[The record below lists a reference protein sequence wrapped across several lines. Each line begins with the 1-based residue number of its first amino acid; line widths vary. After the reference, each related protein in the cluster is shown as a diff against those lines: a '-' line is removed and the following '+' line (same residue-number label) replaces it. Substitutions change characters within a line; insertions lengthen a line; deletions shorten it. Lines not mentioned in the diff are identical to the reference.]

1 MTELINEFLF
11 DCKVRELSDL
21 TCTNYEKQLK
31 KFRHF
36 IRENNNVIKFEE
48 LKPIHVKEY
57 ISDLQD
63 RGCKPAYIN
72 DLLKA
77 VKCMCSYA
85 QREGYSEEILTKR
98 VKNVKQ
104 PKVLIHTF
112 NSKEIG
118 LMIKYFNGSDYI
130 SIRNKMILMIFFDT
144 GIRAAE
150 LINMKLDQIQ
160 DNYFIIYGK
169 GRKERVVPKNA
180 AVGKFL
186 YKYLNAREKCFRG
199 RHFEEDYVFLSKN
212 GKLLT
217 HEGIGVFMKE
227 AANAVGIN
235 PKVRV
240 SPHTCRHTFA
250 HQQLKNGLDLYSLSR
265 LLGHESVSITQK
277 YLESIEDAQILT
289 SARKTSVLANL

>member
-1 MTELINEFLF
+1 MFMTELIHEFLF

-21 TCTNYEKQLK
+21 TCSNYEKQLN

-36 IRENNNVIKFEE
+36 VRENFQVIQFEE

-57 ISDLQD
+57 ISSLQD

-77 VKCMCSYA
+77 VKCLCSYA
-85 QREGYSEEILTKR
+85 QREGYSEDVLTKR

-118 LMIKYFNGSDYI
+118 RMIKYYNGSDYI
-130 SIRNKMILMIFFDT
+130 SLRNKMVLMIFFDT
-144 GIRAAE
+144 GIRLSE
-150 LINMKLDQIQ
+150 LTGMKLDQIQ
-160 DNYFIIYGK
+160 DTYFVIYGK

-186 YKYLNAREKCFRG
+186 YSPFLR
-199 RHFEEDYVFLSKN
+199 YVKRCWRNNNSCSNRFKDIPLCSK
-212 GKLLT
+212 
-217 HEGIGVFMKE
+217 M
-227 AANAVGIN
+227 
-235 PKVRV
+235 
-240 SPHTCRHTFA
+240 
-250 HQQLKNGLDLYSLSR
+250 
-265 LLGHESVSITQK
+265 
-277 YLESIEDAQILT
+277 
-289 SARKTSVLANL
+289 LADPEPA

>member
-1 MTELINEFLF
+1 MTELIHEFLF

-21 TCTNYEKQLK
+21 TCSNYEKQLN

-36 IRENNNVIKFEE
+36 VRENFQVIQFEE

-57 ISDLQD
+57 ISSLQD

-77 VKCMCSYA
+77 VKCLCSYA
-85 QREGYSEEILTKR
+85 QREGYSEDVLTKR

-118 LMIKYFNGSDYI
+118 RMIKYYNGSDYI
-130 SIRNKMILMIFFDT
+130 SLRNKMVLMIFFDT
-144 GIRAAE
+144 GIRLSE
-150 LINMKLDQIQ
+150 LTGMKLDQIQ
-160 DNYFIIYGK
+160 DTYFVIYGK

-186 YKYLNAREKCFRG
+186 YSPFLR
-199 RHFEEDYVFLSKN
+199 YVKRCWRNNNSCSNRFKDIPLCSK
-212 GKLLT
+212 
-217 HEGIGVFMKE
+217 M
-227 AANAVGIN
+227 
-235 PKVRV
+235 
-240 SPHTCRHTFA
+240 
-250 HQQLKNGLDLYSLSR
+250 
-265 LLGHESVSITQK
+265 
-277 YLESIEDAQILT
+277 
-289 SARKTSVLANL
+289 LADPEPA